1 MLQRYPKQMKNPTQS
16 DDFNPVQMAAT
27 SLKSFSYGTDSAQ
40 STPTKDYT
48 PGGNCLTETFKLPFL
63 TL

>member
-1 MLQRYPKQMKNPTQS
+1 MKNPTQS